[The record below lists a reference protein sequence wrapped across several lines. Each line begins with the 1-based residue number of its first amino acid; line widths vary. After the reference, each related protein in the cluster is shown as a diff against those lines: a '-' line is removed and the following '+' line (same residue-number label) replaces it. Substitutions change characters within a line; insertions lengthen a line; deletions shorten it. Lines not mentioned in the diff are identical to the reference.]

1 MSVDPPLSRHIIERL
16 PNLAPQ
22 LVIGAR
28 FLVDHPD
35 AVLTSS
41 MREIAAQIGV
51 APATLVRLAR
61 ALDFRDWSD
70 LRKSFISQFRL
81 TLPHYAERA
90 DSLVHRQGVE
100 GLIQEVLHAQRQGL
114 DHYGTANSPEAISE
128 AAKILNRVPR
138 IFVAAFMS
146 CRAPALAFT
155 YICRL
160 FKSNV
165 QMLGGEGT
173 SLTADLEDIRS
184 DDAVLAINF
193 RPYAHDIHAVAR
205 AVKRCRPKLVCIADS
220 RVTPLTP
227 FADNVLLFG
236 ADSPSFFPSIMPAVA
251 LVESLA
257 AAMLSHAGEHA
268 VSRVRTVEESLYKS
282 GAYDVT

>member
-1 MSVDPPLSRHIIERL
+1 MSVDPLARHIIERL
-16 PNLAPQ
+16 PDLAPQ

-41 MREIAAQIGV
+41 MREIAARIGV

-70 LRKSFISQFRL
+70 LRNSFISQLQL
-81 TLPHYAERA
+81 TPPRYAERA

-100 GLIQEVLHAQRQGL
+100 GLIHEILRAQRQGL
-114 DHYGTANSPEAISE
+114 DYCGTANPPEAISE
-128 AAKILNRVPR
+128 AAKILNGAPR
-138 IFVAAFMS
+138 IFLAAFMS
-146 CRAPALAFT
+146 CRAPAMVFT

-160 FKSNV
+160 FRSNV

-173 SLTADLEDIRS
+173 SLAADLEDIRS

-205 AVKRCRPKLVCIADS
+205 AVRRCRPKLVCIADS

-227 FADNVLLFG
+227 FANNVLLFG

-251 LVESLA
+251 LLESLA

>member
-1 MSVDPPLSRHIIERL
+1 MSVDSLARHIVERL

-22 LVIGAR
+22 LVVGAR

-61 ALDFRDWSD
+61 ALEFRDWSD
-70 LRKSFISQFRL
+70 LRQSFISQVQL
-81 TLPHYAERA
+81 SPPHYAERA
-90 DSLVHRQGVE
+90 DSLVRRQGVE
-100 GLIQEVLHAQRQGL
+100 GLIQEVLRAQIQGL
-114 DHYGTANSPEAISE
+114 DYCGTANAPEAISE
-128 AAKILNRVPR
+128 AARILNRAPR
-138 IFVAAFMS
+138 IFLAAFMS
-146 CRAPALAFT
+146 CRAPAMVFT

-160 FKSNV
+160 FRSNV

-184 DDAVLAINF
+184 DDAILAINF

-205 AVKRCRPKLVCIADS
+205 AVSRCRPKLVCIADS
-220 RVTPLTP
+220 RATPLTP
-227 FADNVLLFG
+227 FANSVLLFG
-236 ADSPSFFPSIMPAVA
+236 ADSPSFFPSILPAVA

-257 AAMLSHAGEHA
+257 AAMLSHAGEQA
-268 VSRVRTVEESLYKS
+268 VSRVRTVEKSLYKT
-282 GAYDVT
+282 GAYDPP